1 VARILL
7 VEDDAAIRA
16 SLSRALEQQG
26 HAVATV
32 PAGMP
37 ALETVISTTP
47 DLVLLDLGLPDVDG
61 LTVLGMLR
69 GVSTVPVIVI
79 TARDDDATI
88 VRALDAGADDYV
100 VKPFGTDHVAARI
113 RALLR
118 RGGPEASEGP
128 LRVGGL
134 EINPA
139 TRQVALDGSP
149 VDLTRKEFDLLL
161 ALAGRHGEVVTKHTL
176 LTEVWQQAYGG
187 GDRTVDVHLSWLRRK
202 LGETAAAPR
211 YLHTVRGV
219 GIRLAAPDDAR

>member
-1 VARILL
+1 MARILL

-32 PAGMP
+32 SAGMQ
-37 ALETVISTTP
+37 ALETVLSTAP
-47 DLVLLDLGLPDVDG
+47 DVVLLDLGLPDIDG

-69 GVSTVPVIVI
+69 GVSEVPVIVI
-79 TARDDDATI
+79 TARDDDPTI

-118 RGGPEASEGP
+118 RGGVEADEGP
-128 LRVGGL
+128 VRVGGL

-139 TRQVALDGSP
+139 TRQVTLDGDP

-161 ALAGRHGEVVTKHTL
+161 ALAGRNGQVVSKQTL

-219 GIRLAAPDDAR
+219 GIRLAAPDAPR

>member
-32 PAGMP
+32 SAGMQ
-37 ALETVISTTP
+37 ALETVLSTAP
-47 DLVLLDLGLPDVDG
+47 DVVLLDLGLPDIDG

-69 GVSTVPVIVI
+69 GVSEVPVIVI
-79 TARDDDATI
+79 TARDDDPTI

-118 RGGPEASEGP
+118 RGGVEAGEGP
-128 LRVGGL
+128 VRVGGL

-139 TRQVALDGSP
+139 TRQVTLEGNA

-161 ALAGRHGEVVTKHTL
+161 ALAGRNGQVVSKQTL

-219 GIRLAAPDDAR
+219 GIRLAAPDAPR